1 MPKQHVV
8 AVVGATGAVGQE
20 MLRVLEQRRFPVG
33 LLRPMASG
41 RSAGLPMAFAGRE
54 YPVEALE
61 DADFAGV
68 DLALFSIGAGLALEH
83 GPRAAAAGALVVDNS
98 TAFRMAP
105 GVPLVVPEVNGS
117 LLAAHPRIV
126 ANPNC
131 CAVPLVQVLHVL
143 RLLARLER
151 VVVTTFQS
159 VSGTGKDAMDELREQ
174 ARTFLEGHETP
185 PRVYP
190 NPIAFNCFPHVD
202 QFLPN
207 GYTKEEW
214 KVTEESRKM
223 LDLPD
228 LRLTATCVRIPV
240 FRAHSESVTVEF
252 DRPVTPDQARAAL
265 RAAPGIEVWDDPAR
279 GLYPTPRDGEGGD
292 LTLVGRIREDISNPG
307 GLSLWLVSDNLRKG
321 AALNAV
327 QIAERALLE

>member
-1 MPKQHVV
+1 
-8 AVVGATGAVGQE
+8 
-20 MLRVLEQRRFPVG
+20 
-33 LLRPMASG
+33 MASG
-41 RSAGLPMAFAGRE
+41 RSAGLPLAFAGRE

-61 DADFAGV
+61 SADFAGV
-68 DLALFSIGAGLALEH
+68 DVALFSIGAELARAH
-83 GPRAAAAGALVVDNS
+83 GPRAAASGALVVDNS
-98 TAFRMAP
+98 TAFRMEP
-105 GVPLVVPEVNGS
+105 DVPLVVPEVNGE
-117 LLAAHPRIV
+117 LLAAGPRIV

-143 RLLARLER
+143 RSLAKLER

-159 VSGTGKDAMDELREQ
+159 VSGTGKEAMDELREQ
-174 ARTFLEGHETP
+174 AGTYLAGRETA

-190 NPIAFNCFPHVD
+190 RPIAFNCFPHVD
-202 QFLPN
+202 RFLPN
-207 GYTKEEW
+207 GYTAEEW

-223 LDLPD
+223 LGLPD
-228 LRLTATCVRIPV
+228 LRLTTTCVRIPV

-252 DRPVTPDQARAAL
+252 DRPVAPERAREAL

-279 GLYPTPRDGEGGD
+279 GLYPTPRDAEGGD

-327 QIAERALLE
+327 QIAEKALRG